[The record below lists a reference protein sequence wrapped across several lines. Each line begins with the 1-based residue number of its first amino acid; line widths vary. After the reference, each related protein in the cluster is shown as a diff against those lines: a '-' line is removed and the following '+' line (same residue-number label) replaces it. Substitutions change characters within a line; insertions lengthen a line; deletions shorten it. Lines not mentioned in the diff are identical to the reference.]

1 MARRAERLDR
11 PSFRDVGG
19 AMLVAGIDNLP
30 LASSMARYRLTLA
43 RCQAP
48 RGCGTNRQTQLRAD
62 APGRCAEEKQR
73 ADDCDAAPAIIR
85 ISGARAFCPS
95 VALTVLDHW
104 ATAEPTLAR
113 VRFSRFKSE
122 ILRDLRRESTRG
134 CLRERSS
141 PNRRHPSR
149 QSRGQD
155 RGVGLISG
163 LLTRETALSMVGLV
177 DTRRGSR

>member
-1 MARRAERLDR
+1 MLGIDLRGRRAECLVERKGWTDQG
-11 PSFRDVGG
+11 FRDVGG

-85 ISGARAFCPS
+85 ISGARAFCPP
-95 VALTVLDHW
+95 VALIVLDHW
-104 ATAEPTLAR
+104 ATAEPALVRSDFPDSIRNSSRSAQREYSWMSPGEVIAEQTSPVASIAR
-113 VRFSRFKSE
+113 TRSRCRAHKRF
-122 ILRDLRRESTRG
+122 
-134 CLRERSS
+134 
-141 PNRRHPSR
+141 
-149 QSRGQD
+149 
-155 RGVGLISG
+155 
-163 LLTRETALSMVGLV
+163 V
-177 DTRRGSR
+177 DA